1 MPLWIMIFLFALP
14 NAAAIYFYL
23 NRDSINLGETTNFG
37 TLISPVRQLEEIS
50 LKKLD
55 GSDFKLSSMHK
66 KWIMVSIGS
75 SSCEQSCQENLYKMR
90 QIRKAAPEGFARI
103 TRVFFLTDQNDMESF
118 NSLLK
123 DYQGMEVILPEGNPA
138 DSYKDFLNN
147 FSVAG
152 EKVEDGIYI
161 IDPLGNYMMAYPPNA
176 EAKGI
181 LKDMERLLK
190 ISQIG

>member
-1 MPLWIMIFLFALP
+1 
-14 NAAAIYFYL
+14 
-23 NRDSINLGETTNFG
+23 
-37 TLISPVRQLEEIS
+37 
-50 LKKLD
+50 
-55 GSDFKLSSMHK
+55 
-66 KWIMVSIGS
+66 
-75 SSCEQSCQENLYKMR
+75 MR
-90 QIRKAAPEGFARI
+90 QIRKATPEGFARI
-103 TRVFFLTDQNDMESF
+103 TRVFFLTEQTGMESF
-118 NSLLK
+118 NTLLK
-123 DYQGMEVILPEGNPA
+123 AYHGMEVITPIEN
-138 DSYKDFLNN
+138 DTNNTYTKFLQG